1 MARFFGLMARQF
13 TTCAL
18 GVLMMI
24 RFAALCGLA
33 LTVLAGCSALEDD
46 EPHVTVARWDHKAQ
60 GPEWT
65 STVMEALE
73 GPGAP
78 MVALVPGDID
88 TWCPG
93 YTTASLEERKAF
105 WVGLLSALAKHEST
119 WQPHVSG
126 GNGRWHGLLQIS
138 PGTARGYGCEARSAS
153 ALKDGSA
160 NLRCAVRIMGVTVPR
175 DGVISEGMRGIAAD
189 WGPFHQ
195 RSKRTEMA
203 AWTRSLPYCQAGGA

>member
-1 MARFFGLMARQF
+1 MIARLIALSGL
-13 TTCAL
+13 
-18 GVLMMI
+18 VL
-24 RFAALCGLA
+24 A
-33 LTVLAGCSALEDD
+33 VLAGCTAMQDN
-46 EPHVTVARWDHKAQ
+46 EPLVTVARWDHKDEGA
-60 GPEWT
+60 EWT
-65 STVMEALE
+65 ATVLEALE

-78 MVALVPGDID
+78 MVALVPEDIE

-93 YTTASLEERKAF
+93 YVTATLEERKAF

-126 GNGRWHGLLQIS
+126 GGGLWHGLLQIS
-138 PGTARGYGCEARSAS
+138 PGTARGYGCEARSAA
-153 ALKDGSA
+153 ALKDGPA

-195 RSKRTEMA
+195 RSKRLEMA
-203 AWTRSLPYCQAGGA
+203 EWTRSLPYCQAGDA

>member
-1 MARFFGLMARQF
+1 MNARLIALSGL
-13 TTCAL
+13 
-18 GVLMMI
+18 VL
-24 RFAALCGLA
+24 A
-33 LTVLAGCSALEDD
+33 VLAGCTAMQDN
-46 EPHVTVARWDHKAQ
+46 EPLVTVARWDHKDEGA
-60 GPEWT
+60 EWT
-65 STVMEALE
+65 ATVLEALE

-78 MVALVPGDID
+78 MVALVPEDIE

-93 YTTASLEERKAF
+93 YVTATLEERKAF

-126 GNGRWHGLLQIS
+126 GGGLWHGLLQIS
-138 PGTARGYGCEARSAS
+138 PGTARGYGCEARSAA
-153 ALKDGSA
+153 ALKDGPA

-195 RSKRTEMA
+195 RSKRLEMA
-203 AWTRSLPYCQAGGA
+203 EWTRSLPYCQAGDA